1 MIENK
6 SPGKD
11 VSSDDLLEKFPLAAK
26 TYSKKKTVINVN
38 GTVFGGKSIPL
49 FCGPNMAE
57 SEDLMV
63 DVARQLKLRKIDFLR
78 AGAFKPLSFPY
89 RSLKYTETRE
99 KGIQYLKTAKQE
111 TGINV
116 ITEVMESKNLELVCE
131 VADILQIGARNMQN
145 YPFLVD
151 CAKTGKPIML
161 KRHFGASIRDLLG
174 AAEYILNAGNPNLIL
189 CERGVVAPHTHRSSS
204 RFLLDLQSV
213 PALQELTHLPIA
225 VDPSH
230 ACFWRP
236 WVNSLACASVAAGA
250 DALMLEVHPTPELAA
265 VDPLQAISYTE
276 LDAVLDNIRGIAGV
290 LSRSI
295 K

>member
-1 MIENK
+1 MIENQ

-11 VSSDDLLEKFPLAAK
+11 VTATDLKDKFPLAAK
-26 TYSKKKTVINVN
+26 SSQQVRSIISVN
-38 GTVFGGKSIPL
+38 GIDFGGPSIPL

-57 SEDLMV
+57 SEELMV
-63 DVARQLKLRKIDFLR
+63 EMAHQLKQRNIDFMR

-89 RSLKYTETRE
+89 RSPKYTETRE
-99 KGIQYLKTAKQE
+99 RGLKFLQSAKKSS
-111 TGINV
+111 GINI
-116 ITEVMESKNLELVCE
+116 ITEVMEVKYLDQVCE

-145 YPFLVD
+145 YPFLVE
-151 CAKTGKPIML
+151 CAKTQKPIML

-174 AAEYILNAGNPNLIL
+174 AAEYILNAGNSNLIL

-204 RFLLDLQSV
+204 RFLLDLQAV
-213 PALQELTHLPIA
+213 PALQEITHLPVA

-236 WVNSLACASVAAGA
+236 WVNSLACASIAVGA

-265 VDPLQAISYTE
+265 VDPLQAISYDE
-276 LDAVLDNIRGIAGV
+276 LDSVLQNIRGIAGAI
-290 LSRSI
+290 SR
-295 K
+295 KVK